1 MSVIDLTK
9 HFILLITDKDDR
21 LAIFLMHTAMLIV
34 DIYVSNANES
44 IGLEANFRHLAIVMQ
59 NVEHSFL
66 DVLAKTLIFSVGK
79 CDFNIFAPIL
89 NVKITMQDSYEY
101 YL

>member
-1 MSVIDLTK
+1 
-9 HFILLITDKDDR
+9 
-21 LAIFLMHTAMLIV
+21 MHTAMLIV

-101 YL
+101 YLWSLREESLKMK